1 MQFALPGSKS
11 EPEDELAHERD
22 ATRSRSH
29 KVVHEAS
36 WHPYLMVAP
45 AVITILVVFGGGLFV
60 GVTQSM
66 GYLPVLGMT
75 EITLRHYV
83 DTLTDPRFYAALGLT
98 FAIAA
103 ASTLLAAVVA
113 VTAAL
118 VLRKTFR
125 GSRAVTFLYQ
135 LPLPVPHLVAAA
147 GLVMLLAQSG
157 LVARVLHNVGVV
169 DQPGDFPPIFFDR
182 NSFGIVLVYV
192 WKEAPF
198 IGLVLL
204 ALLKGVALD
213 YEDTAST
220 LGAGAWQRFRYVLLP
235 LMMPGILSTS
245 VIVFAFMFG
254 SFEIPLLL
262 GARYPEVLPVMA
274 YRLYIDP
281 DLARRPE
288 AMTIGVLIAL
298 ISTLLLILYR
308 RLLRR
313 AGAE

>member
-1 MQFALPGSKS
+1 MKLALPGSKNRAGNQRGAS
-11 EPEDELAHERD
+11 GGRL
-22 ATRSRSH
+22 H
-29 KVVHEAS
+29 KGGQEAN
-36 WHPYLMVAP
+36 WRPYVMVAP
-45 AVITILVVFGGGLFV
+45 AALTILVVFGGGLV
-60 GVTQSM
+60 AGVIQSL
-66 GYLPVLGMT
+66 GYLPMLGMT

-103 ASTLLAAVVA
+103 ASTLLAALVA
-113 VTAAL
+113 VLAAM
-118 VLRKTFR
+118 VLRKSFW
-125 GSRAVTFLYQ
+125 GSRVVTFLYQ

-147 GLVMLLAQSG
+147 GLVMLLGQSG
-157 LVARVLHNVGVV
+157 LVARTLHSAGLI

-182 NSFGIVLVYV
+182 SSIGIVLVYV

-213 YEDTAST
+213 YEEIAGT

-235 LMMPGILSTS
+235 LMLPGIVSTS

-274 YRLYIDP
+274 YRLYVDP
-281 DLARRPE
+281 DLSRRPE
-288 AMTIGVLIAL
+288 AMTIGVLISL
-298 ISTLLLILYR
+298 ITFLLLILYR
-308 RLLRR
+308 RLLRP

>member
-1 MQFALPGSKS
+1 MQFAIPTTENETELELVAATKPTATGELEKS
-11 EPEDELAHERD
+11 WR
-22 ATRSRSH
+22 
-29 KVVHEAS
+29 
-36 WHPYLMVAP
+36 PYLMVAP
-45 AVITILVVFGGGLFV
+45 AVITIVVVFGGGLFV
-60 GVTQSM
+60 GVIQSM
-66 GYLPVLGMT
+66 GYLPMLGMT
-75 EITLRHYV
+75 EFTLRHFV
-83 DTLTDPRFYAALGLT
+83 ATLADPRFYVGLGLT

-103 ASTLLAAVVA
+103 ASTLLAAA
-113 VTAAL
+113 IALAAAL
-118 VLRKTFR
+118 VLRKSFR
-125 GSRAVTFLYQ
+125 GSRFVTFLYQ

-157 LVARVLHNVGVV
+157 LFARALHGVGLV

-182 NSFGIVLVYV
+182 SSLGIVLVYV

-204 ALLKGVALD
+204 AMLKGVAVD
-213 YEDTAST
+213 YEDVAGT

-235 LMMPGILSTS
+235 IMMPGILSTS

-288 AMTIGVLIAL
+288 AMTLGVLISF
-298 ISTLLLILYR
+298 ISILLLIVYR
-308 RLLRR
+308 RLLRG